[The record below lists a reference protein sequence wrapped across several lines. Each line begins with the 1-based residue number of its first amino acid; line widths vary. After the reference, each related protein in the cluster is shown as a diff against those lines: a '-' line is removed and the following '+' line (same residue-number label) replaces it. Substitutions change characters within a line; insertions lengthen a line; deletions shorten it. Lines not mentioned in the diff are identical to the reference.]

1 MEAQQA
7 VTQAQSWDGGLH
19 SRLQDVGKERPPTHY
34 MASCVVS
41 FPVGVRSELPD
52 TGQDVLWDN
61 EGASNTREAGSVGQG
76 NLAEH
81 LWGQWANIGLS
92 RYPIR

>member
-1 MEAQQA
+1 MEAQEA
-7 VTQAQSWDGGLH
+7 VTQARSWDGDLH
-19 SRLQDVGKERPPTHY
+19 HRLQDVGKERPPTHC

-41 FPVGVRSELPD
+41 FPGKVGSELSD
-52 TGQDVLWDN
+52 TGHDVLWDN
-61 EGASNTREAGSVGQG
+61 EAASNTQEAGSVGQD

-92 RYPIR
+92 CYPIS